1 MAWSK
6 GIPLEWD
13 YIAVPSY
20 PDGAII
26 DVQFKCG
33 RCGQTLLAEGLDIP
47 SPFYGG
53 DTVADSSRWGDTVNV
68 ECECGAEYEVV
79 ADNSTAGWDV
89 NIEGEKLP
97 KTFRYKEYK
106 VIGEPEEGT

>member
-1 MAWSK
+1 LSWSK
-6 GIPLEWD
+6 GIPLELD
-13 YIAVPSY
+13 YIYVPSY
-20 PDGAII
+20 PDGAVI
-26 DVQFKCG
+26 DVQFECGKCG
-33 RCGQTLLAEGLDIP
+33 RTLDAEGLDIP

-53 DTVADSSRWGDTVNV
+53 DTTEDSRRWGDTSNV
-68 ECECGAEYEVV
+68 LCECGAEYDVV
-79 ADNSTAGWDV
+79 VDNSISGWDV